1 MTCRFISRLQ
11 RSRVLTLMQ
20 ALLLPLALACISGVA
35 RGETQS
41 THPMRIV
48 SLNMCVDAMLIE
60 LVSQDRIAA
69 LSHYARD
76 PQRSTI
82 SHIAQH
88 LPITYETAEEV
99 VALRPDLVLTSR
111 HSAIATRN
119 ALRRVGI
126 RFELFDVP
134 STIAGSIE
142 QVRQVARLLGT
153 EREGE
158 AMIARI
164 EQALNAARLPEGEE
178 PLTGAV
184 YQPGGLS
191 AGASTV
197 VGELMQL
204 TGLNNIAA
212 RYGVTTYRPL
222 PLEVLVASPPDVL
235 LVGETSPGAPLIL
248 ERIVRH
254 RALRALESQMT
265 QEVFPARLL
274 YCAGPTMIPALE
286 TLVSAREHARAARRD
301 RSRHRAAAQRSERLG
316 GEARAQSSASTR
328 ARYE

>member
-1 MTCRFISRLQ
+1 MIRW
-11 RSRVLTLMQ
+11 LTSL
-20 ALLLPLALACISGVA
+20 LALAAFGCVHA
-35 RGETQS
+35 ETRPA
-41 THPMRIV
+41 HPMRIV
-48 SLNMCVDAMLIE
+48 SLNMCVDAILVE
-60 LVSQDRIAA
+60 LVSHDRIAA

-82 SHIAQH
+82 SEVARH

-119 ALRRVGI
+119 ALKRVGI

-134 STIAGSIE
+134 SSIDGSLD
-142 QVRQVARLLGT
+142 QVRQVAHLLGA

-158 AMIARI
+158 AMVARI
-164 EQALNAARLPEGEE
+164 EQALDAARLPPGEQ
-178 PLTGAV
+178 PLTAAI

-191 AGASTV
+191 AGADTAI
-197 VGELMQL
+197 GELMQL
-204 TGLNNIAA
+204 TGLQNIAA
-212 RYGVTTYRPL
+212 RYGVQSYRPL
-222 PLEVLVASPPDVL
+222 PLEVLISAPPDVL
-235 LVGETSPGAPLIL
+235 LVGETSPGAPLRA

-274 YCAGPTMIPALE
+274 FCAGPTMIDAANALAR
-286 TLVSAREHARAARRD
+286 AREHAR
-301 RSRHRAAAQRSERLG
+301 SVHRA
-316 GEARAQSSASTR
+316 RAVL
-328 ARYE
+328 

>member
-1 MTCRFISRLQ
+1 MIRW
-11 RSRVLTLMQ
+11 LTSLV
-20 ALLLPLALACISGVA
+20 ALVAFGGVHA
-35 RGETQS
+35 ETQPA
-41 THPMRIV
+41 HPVRIV
-48 SLNMCVDAMLIE
+48 SLNMCIDAILVE
-60 LVSQDRIAA
+60 LVSHDRIAA

-82 SHIAQH
+82 SEVARQ

-111 HSAIATRN
+111 HSAPATRN
-119 ALRRVGI
+119 ALKRVGI

-134 STIAGSIE
+134 STIADSLA
-142 QVRQVARLLGT
+142 QVRQVAHLLGA

-158 AMIARI
+158 AMVARI
-164 EQALNAARLPEGEE
+164 QQALDAARLPAGEE
-178 PLTGAV
+178 PLTAAI

-191 AGASTV
+191 AGANTV

-204 TGLNNIAA
+204 TGLQNIAA
-212 RYGVTTYRPL
+212 RYGVQNYRPL
-222 PLEVLVASPPDVL
+222 PLEVLVSAPPDVL
-235 LVGETSPGAPLIL
+235 LVGETSPGSPLRA

-274 YCAGPTMIPALE
+274 FCAGPTMIDAADSLAR
-286 TLVSAREHARAARRD
+286 AREHARSVRR
-301 RSRHRAAAQRSERLG
+301 ERVAL
-316 GEARAQSSASTR
+316 
-328 ARYE
+328 

>member
-1 MTCRFISRLQ
+1 LIRRLA
-11 RSRVLTLMQ
+11 SWLSLAVL
-20 ALLLPLALACISGVA
+20 AFAGGAVCA
-35 RGETQS
+35 ETQPA
-41 THPMRIV
+41 HPMRIV
-48 SLNMCVDAMLIE
+48 SLNMCVDAVLVE
-60 LVSQDRIAA
+60 LVSHDRIAA

-82 SHIAQH
+82 SRIAQH

-119 ALRRVGI
+119 ALKRVGI
-126 RFELFDVP
+126 RFELLDVP
-134 STIAGSIE
+134 NTIAGSVE
-142 QVRQVARLLGT
+142 QIRQVARMLGA

-164 EQALNAARLPEGEE
+164 EQALNAARLPAGEE
-178 PLTGAV
+178 PLTGAI

-191 AGASTV
+191 AGAETV

-204 TGLNNIAA
+204 TGLQNIAA
-212 RYGVTTYRPL
+212 RYGVKTYRPL
-222 PLEVLVASPPDVL
+222 PLEVLVSSPPDVL
-235 LVGETSPGAPLIL
+235 LIGETSPGAPTQT
-248 ERIVRH
+248 ERIVHH

-274 YCAGPTMIPALE
+274 YCAGPTMIEAVA
-286 TLVSAREHARAARRD
+286 TL
-301 RSRHRAAAQRSERLG
+301 
-316 GEARAQSSASTR
+316 TR
-328 ARYE
+328 ARERARSAHRERDTL

>member
-1 MTCRFISRLQ
+1 
-11 RSRVLTLMQ
+11 
-20 ALLLPLALACISGVA
+20 
-35 RGETQS
+35 
-41 THPMRIV
+41 MRIV
-48 SLNMCVDAMLIE
+48 SLNMCVDAVLVE
-60 LVSQDRIAA
+60 LVSHDRIAA

-82 SHIAQH
+82 SDIAQH

-119 ALRRVGI
+119 ALKRVGI
-126 RFELFDVP
+126 RFELLDVP
-134 STIAGSIE
+134 DTIAGSLE
-142 QVRQVARLLGT
+142 QIWQVARMLGA

-164 EQALNAARLPEGEE
+164 EQALNAARLPAGEE
-178 PLTGAV
+178 PLTGAI

-191 AGASTV
+191 AGAETV

-204 TGLNNIAA
+204 TGLQNIAA
-212 RYGVTTYRPL
+212 RYGVKTYRPL
-222 PLEVLVASPPDVL
+222 PLEALVSSPPDVL
-235 LVGETSPGAPLIL
+235 LVGETSPGAPMQT

-274 YCAGPTMIPALE
+274 YCAGPTMIEAVA
-286 TLVSAREHARAARRD
+286 TL
-301 RSRHRAAAQRSERLG
+301 
-316 GEARAQSSASTR
+316 TR
-328 ARYE
+328 ARERARSARRERGTL